1 MEAGESV
8 LGEIEKHT
16 HADGKETWELVSK
29 TPLRD
34 SDGNI
39 TGLLI
44 IGRDITDLKNVQQ
57 LAEHRASQLL
67 TASEIARDTSSG
79 SQDINELLKRMVQLV
94 RERFGFYHASIF
106 LLDPLGQFA
115 VLKESTGEAGEVMKQ
130 RGHKLAV
137 GSQSIIGQTTLSGQ
151 PVIVNDV
158 SREANY
164 FPNPLLPETRSEL
177 GIPLINTGQVIGV
190 LDVQSVNL
198 NAFSDDDVRILQ
210 VMGDQL
216 AVAIQNAELFTR
228 TESSLNRHRLL
239 HQITAAA
246 GKSSTIDDAIRS
258 AVETLHLTMS
268 KDQITF
274 WTPTKN
280 ATLVVKAYAG
290 LPSLDLAATVL
301 NICEQAVGMAA
312 LEKRILRVLET
323 SSGGENQ
330 PVIPE

>member
-1 MEAGESV
+1 LFNSLLDHTPDRIEFMNRNGVITRNSQASLNFLSEINPNIVSDFSTTDSAISSAADLALMESGESV

-16 HADGKETWELVSK
+16 HPDGKETWELVSK

-79 SQDINELLKRMVQLV
+79 SQDIDELLKRMVQLV

-177 GIPLINTGQVIGV
+177 GIPLINTGQVIGA

-198 NAFSDDDVRILQ
+198 NAF
-210 VMGDQL
+210 
-216 AVAIQNAELFTR
+216 
-228 TESSLNRHRLL
+228 
-239 HQITAAA
+239 
-246 GKSSTIDDAIRS
+246 
-258 AVETLHLTMS
+258 
-268 KDQITF
+268 
-274 WTPTKN
+274 PT
-280 ATLVVKAYAG
+280 T
-290 LPSLDLAATVL
+290 
-301 NICEQAVGMAA
+301 
-312 LEKRILRVLET
+312 T
-323 SSGGENQ
+323 SEFSR
-330 PVIPE
+330 